1 MTYRVTWEIDI
12 EAESP
17 RQAAEIADGF
27 RRLSTMPCFAVTDR
41 AGNVT
46 EVDLDESDC
55 DCTCQVGRRSV
66 ARQFGRH

>member
-1 MTYRVTWEIDI
+1 MTYRVSWEIDI
-12 EAESP
+12 EADSP

-46 EVDLDESDC
+46 EVDLDNQAGE
-55 DCTCQVGRRSV
+55 GSV
-66 ARQFGRH
+66 QRCLRLSQFQP

>member
-12 EAESP
+12 EADSP

-27 RRLSTMPCFAVTDR
+27 RRLSTIPCFAVTDR

-46 EVDLDESDC
+46 EVDLDNRAGEDME
-55 DCTCQVGRRSV
+55 RRCLRLS
-66 ARQFGRH
+66 QFQS

>member
-1 MTYRVTWEIDI
+1 VTYRVTWEIDI
-12 EAESP
+12 EADSP

-46 EVDLDESDC
+46 EIDLDNPAGEGSE
-55 DCTCQVGRRSV
+55 RRCLRLS
-66 ARQFGRH
+66 QSQI